1 MTKRKKVITVEE
13 NFIRCFSLF
22 QDTGVSV
29 RKRVIKILRD
39 ICIEYPDFER
49 IPEICV
55 KMIRRVN
62 DEESIQKLVTEV
74 FLEMW
79 FNPVENDNK
88 IMISRKINQI
98 TDVVSCSNENTQW
111 LDGLLKSVSDE
122 LFCLQKRE
130 FKSSISSVDF
140 QAKGEQRRFNEN
152 RQGPTKDDCL
162 VLRTDRQWTS

>member
-1 MTKRKKVITVEE
+1 M
-13 NFIRCFSLF
+13 
-22 QDTGVSV
+22 

-88 IMISRKINQI
+88 VMISRKINQI
-98 TDVVSCSNENTQW
+98 TDVVSCSNENMQW
-111 LDGLLKSVSDE
+111 LDGLLKSVS
-122 LFCLQKRE
+122 
-130 FKSSISSVDF
+130 
-140 QAKGEQRRFNEN
+140 GEWSCD
-152 RQGPTKDDCL
+152 T
-162 VLRTDRQWTS
+162 

>member
-1 MTKRKKVITVEE
+1 M
-13 NFIRCFSLF
+13 L

-79 FNPVENDNK
+79 FNPVENDHK
-88 IMISRKINQI
+88 LMIARKINQI

-111 LDGLLKSVSDE
+111 LDGLLKSVSSHGIITHHQLD
-122 LFCLQKRE
+122 
-130 FKSSISSVDF
+130 
-140 QAKGEQRRFNEN
+140 RR
-152 RQGPTKDDCL
+152 TYL
-162 VLRTDRQWTS
+162 T

>member
-1 MTKRKKVITVEE
+1 MEDLFFP
-13 NFIRCFSLF
+13 FIF

-88 IMISRKINQI
+88 VMIERKINQI

-111 LDGLLKSVSDE
+111 LDGLLKSVSKIVQHVGDI
-122 LFCLQKRE
+122 Q
-130 FKSSISSVDF
+130 
-140 QAKGEQRRFNEN
+140 
-152 RQGPTKDDCL
+152 
-162 VLRTDRQWTS
+162 